1 MKKIIYTLIIGM
13 VIICLP
19 NKVLAENA
27 AYAILVNDVL
37 NGTWEVEQDHGNTYV
52 DIIISSKI
60 TTAQYDATDAR
71 RMTIYYCND
80 EDLDESDKC
89 TVDIAVE
96 NDTYIAFE
104 LDGSENVYTL
114 SGYTTQSTYDNF
126 KAVNKVYFYSIEDD
140 NVNQLQGGPL
150 KLIKINVKESES
162 MKKSGTLNNPYIIT
176 KGTGSIDVP
185 AEEDELWDTTNGKLY
200 FKVEMPDNVSGS
212 WGRYTV
218 DKDSFASFI
227 YAYNNEYS
235 DVNNDTIMPDADNDT
250 YWLFRPSMTF
260 YLYAPSAKAYGS
272 KLTIAFVDNKI
283 ITLYTDVSVTE
294 SENTYGS
301 DLDFTETDSNSY
313 DAVYGCAILGDHVTE
328 WVKWLIT
335 IIRVIVPIGIVILT
349 ILDFAK
355 IVASGED
362 KEYKAAIQKLV
373 KRIVIAVAIFVVPA
387 LVALLIDLSGI
398 LTQYG
403 ITDDLFCSLF

>member
-19 NKVLAENA
+19 NKVLAENTT
-27 AYAILVNDVL
+27 YSTLVDNIL
-37 NGTWEVEQDHGNTYV
+37 NGEWQVDPDETYY
-52 DIIISSKI
+52 DIVI
-60 TTAQYDATDAR
+60 TTGLTDAEYKETKAR
-71 RMTIYYCND
+71 EITIYYCDKNNLGETKECTLDDAVDND
-80 EDLDESDKC
+80 DYITFDLE
-89 TVDIAVE
+89 
-96 NDTYIAFE
+96 
-104 LDGSENVYTL
+104 GSKNVYTL

-140 NVNQLQGGPL
+140 NFTQLQGGSL
-150 KLIKINVKESES
+150 KLVKINVKEDES
-162 MKKSGTLNNPYIIT
+162 MNKSGTLNNPYIIT
-176 KGTGSIDVP
+176 NGTGSIDVP

-200 FKVEMPDNVSGS
+200 FKVEMPDDISGS

-218 DKDSFASFI
+218 DKNSFASFI

-272 KLTIAFVDNKI
+272 KLTITFVDNKI
-283 ITLYTDVSVTE
+283 ITLYTDVGVTE
-294 SENTYGS
+294 AENTYGS
-301 DLDFTETDSNSY
+301 DLDFTDSNSY